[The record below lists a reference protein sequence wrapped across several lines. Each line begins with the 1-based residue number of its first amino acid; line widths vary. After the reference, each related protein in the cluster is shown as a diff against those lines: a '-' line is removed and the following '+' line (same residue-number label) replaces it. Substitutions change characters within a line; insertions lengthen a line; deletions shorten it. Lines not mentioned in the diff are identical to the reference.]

1 MNNWLH
7 SPLPPKLLQA
17 PEFLR
22 APTTTWSSLI
32 AFSMPLN
39 FKTLPLITAYSL
51 IALLNFLIS
60 KVAFSIF
67 VLLKIA
73 NGRPAPAET
82 LFI

>member
-1 MNNWLH
+1 
-7 SPLPPKLLQA
+7 
-17 PEFLR
+17 
-22 APTTTWSSLI
+22 
-32 AFSMPLN
+32 MPLN